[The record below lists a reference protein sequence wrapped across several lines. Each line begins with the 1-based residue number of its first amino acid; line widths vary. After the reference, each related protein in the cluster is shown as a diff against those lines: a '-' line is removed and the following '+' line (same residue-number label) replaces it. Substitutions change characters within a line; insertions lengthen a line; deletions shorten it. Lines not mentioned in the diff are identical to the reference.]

1 MFNGFINLF
10 GGLFAGLS
18 GGILC
23 DWFASRNKM
32 GPAIVCVGGC
42 LIGLPLL
49 CGAVLINDNFKLSMF
64 LLGMKVFLSENW
76 FSPSITLIQNS
87 VRSDKFGNMLTSG
100 KFFGR
105 MVSAVVTSIFGFIV
119 GHYGLLNN
127 PVILGRLIAF

>member
-1 MFNGFINLF
+1 MFNGLINLF

-32 GPAIVCVGGC
+32 GPAIVCVSGC
-42 LIGLPLL
+42 LLGLPLL
-49 CGAVLINDNFKLSMF
+49 CGAVLINDNFNFSMF

-76 FSPSITLIQNS
+76 FSPSVTLIQNTTKA
-87 VRSDKFGNMLTSG
+87 DKFANMLTSG

-105 MVSAVVTSIFGFIV
+105 MVSAVVTSIFGYIV

-127 PVILGRLIAF
+127 TVVLGRLIAF